1 MKIIVKLF
9 RNILFSFGILYG
21 LNILLESTNV
31 FVPINIISVSI
42 STLLGVPGILSLY
55 LLFFIIN

>member
-31 FVPINIISVSI
+31 FIPINIFSISI